1 MIDTREG
8 GRERE
13 GVVEGLR
20 SSSHIRDTG
29 RLKGVMVI
37 WEVRSDLR

>member
-1 MIDTREG
+1 MIDARRG
-8 GRERE
+8 GGEKE

-29 RLKGVMVI
+29 RLEGVV
-37 WEVRSDLR
+37 VA